1 MSDLIKITGIEA
13 RGFHGVFEKER
24 KRGQKFIVDVEL
36 SLPLKNLNDQ
46 IGRTVN
52 YADVAQLIN
61 DQITGVPV
69 ELIESLAE
77 KIAKQILK
85 EFKKVKKV
93 KVVVHKPYA
102 PMPLK
107 YKDISVEIERSR

>member
-13 RGFHGVFEKER
+13 KGFHGVFKKER
-24 KRGQKFIVDVEL
+24 ERGQKFIVDVEL

-52 YADVAQLIN
+52 YADVAQLIH
-61 DQITGVPV
+61 DQITGEPV

-107 YKDISVEIERSR
+107 CKDISVEIEISR